1 MHKSVSSSLMNTPAM
16 INSMKRRQ
24 LLKGA
29 LGLSALSATNLLS
42 TPLAAAANDLS
53 VKGSQLKIS
62 LNAFSFNAPLTDGSM
77 DVHDMLEYCSEVGF
91 AAVDITAYYFKGYP
105 SVPPDDYLFEIKRHA
120 FRLGLDISG
129 TGVRNDFTL
138 ADPEK
143 RKEEVKLVK
152 NWIEAAAKLGA
163 PVVRIFAGAK
173 VPDGFSWNNV
183 AAWMVKDIQEC
194 IDHGK
199 KFGVTVAIQNHNDFI
214 KTAEHVTRIMDM
226 IDSEWFGLI
235 LDTGSYR
242 VGDPYEEI
250 EKTIPYAV
258 NWQIKELI
266 FENGEEVETDLKRL
280 VDIIKASSYKGYLPI
295 ETLGTGDP
303 KQKVK
308 ALYDKLNK
316 VLST

>member
-1 MHKSVSSSLMNTPAM
+1 MN
-16 INSMKRRQ
+16 RRN

-29 LGLSALSATNLLS
+29 LGVSALSV
-42 TPLAAAANDLS
+42 ANFAIPPMLRAQH
-53 VKGSQLKIS
+53 VAGGSARDAQLKVS
-62 LNAFSFNAPLTDGSM
+62 LNAFSFNDPLSSGSM
-77 DVHDMLEYCSEVGF
+77 DVHDLLDYCSDVGF

-105 SVPPDDYLFEIKRHA
+105 EVPSDEYLYEIKRHA

-129 TGVRNDFTL
+129 TGVRNDFTH

-143 RKEEVKLVK
+143 RKGEVQLVK

-163 PVVRIFAGAK
+163 PVIRIFAGAR

-183 AAWMVKDIQEC
+183 AAWMVKDIEEC

-214 KTAEHVTRIMDM
+214 KTAEHVTRIMEM
-226 IDSEWFGLI
+226 VDSEWFGLI

-242 VGDPYEEI
+242 IGDPYEEI

-266 FENGEEVETDLKRL
+266 FVDGQEVETDLKKL
-280 VDIIKASSYKGYLPI
+280 VDIIKRSEYRGYLPI
-295 ETLGTGDP
+295 ETLGAGDP
-303 KQKVK
+303 KVKVQ
-308 ALYDKLNK
+308 ALYDKLTR
-316 VLST
+316 VLAS

>member
-1 MHKSVSSSLMNTPAM
+1 M

-29 LGLSALSATNLLS
+29 LGLSALSAVNFAS
-42 TPLAAAANDLS
+42 TPTLVAQHIAGRSAKA
-53 VKGSQLKIS
+53 SQLKIS

-105 SVPPDDYLFEIKRHA
+105 NVPPDDYLFEIKRHA

-143 RKEEVKLVK
+143 RKEEIKLVK

-163 PVVRIFAGAK
+163 PVIRIFAGAK